1 MKLLFSPL
9 SLRGMTL
16 SNRIV
21 ISPMC
26 QYSAVDGIVTDWHLM
41 HLGKLAISGAAM
53 VVVEATG
60 VTMEGRITPQCVAL
74 CNDAQEAGLARVLQF
89 CRAHSQTRMAIQ
101 LGHAGRKGSV
111 RAPWDTGPAL
121 TIGSG
126 GWQTEAPSA
135 LAFGDQYTLPHAMT
149 EADLENVKNAFVSS
163 TRRALRLGF
172 DAIELHAA
180 HGYLLHEFLS
190 PLTNT
195 RTDAY
200 GGSLEKRLR
209 YPLEVFKAIRA
220 VWPDE
225 RPLGIRISAVDWA
238 EGGLTMEDTLHNAA
252 AFKAAGADWID
263 VSSGG
268 LVAHQKIEV
277 GPGYQVPFAEK
288 IRKETSAIT
297 MAVGL
302 ITDPHQAEDILVR
315 GQADLIA
322 IARAALRNPH
332 WAWHAADALGCSVPI
347 VPQYLRAK

>member
-1 MKLLFSPL
+1 MKFLFSPL
-9 SLRGMTL
+9 SLRGITL

-26 QYSAVDGIVTDWHLM
+26 QYSAVDGIANDWHLM

-53 VVVEATG
+53 VVVEATN
-60 VTMEGRITPQCVAL
+60 VTMEGRITPQCLAL
-74 CNDAQEAGLARVLQF
+74 CNDAQEAGLARVLRF
-89 CRAHSQTRMAIQ
+89 CRAHSQTQMAIQ

-111 RAPWDTGPAL
+111 RRPWDTGPAL
-121 TIGSG
+121 TISAG

-135 LAFGDQYTLPHAMT
+135 LAYSDQGDLPHAVT
-149 EADLENVKNAFVSS
+149 EADLEHIKNAFVAS
-163 TRRALRLGF
+163 TQRALRLGF
-172 DAIELHAA
+172 NAVELHAA

-200 GGSLEKRLR
+200 GGSLENRLR

-220 VWPDE
+220 AWPDD
-225 RPLGIRISAVDWA
+225 RPLGIRLSAVDWA
-238 EGGLTMEDTLHNAA
+238 EGGLTMEDTVHNAA

-268 LVAHQKIEV
+268 LVAHQKITV
-277 GPGYQVPFAEK
+277 GPGYQVPFAER

-297 MAVGL
+297 MAVGQ
-302 ITDPHQAEDILVR
+302 ITDPHQAEEILAR

-332 WAWHAADALGCSVPI
+332 WAWHAADALGGSVPI